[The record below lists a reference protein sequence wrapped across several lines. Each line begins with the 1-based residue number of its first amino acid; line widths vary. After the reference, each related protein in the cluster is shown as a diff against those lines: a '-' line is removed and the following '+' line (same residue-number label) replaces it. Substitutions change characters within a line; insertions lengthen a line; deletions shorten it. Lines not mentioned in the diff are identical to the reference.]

1 MTTTHTSRTGTYPEE
16 GIKAP
21 CVVAAIANVAS
32 LSGEQTI
39 NTVACVADD
48 RVLLTAQ
55 TDATENGIWVV
66 ATGAWSRPSDWSDA
80 RDVSTGVCIP
90 TPGYLYQATFTG
102 DFVAGTS
109 SITMTDISSAASAAA
124 AAASEA
130 AALASEQ
137 AAAASEAAAA
147 ASEATAEGWAVPSV
161 QTLTSSG
168 GAASID
174 VMSDYSAYTIT
185 LTEDTTLSF
194 TNTPA
199 SGKFKDIFVK
209 VTQHASSAKTL
220 TVTGASGNTAGGSW
234 TASAT
239 LSSKEVLGIRVY
251 NGGTIEMYP
260 SGVLG

>member
-1 MTTTHTSRTGTYPEE
+1 MTTTHTSRTGTFPEE

-21 CVVAAIANVAS
+21 CVVAAIANIT
-32 LSGEQTI
+32 LSGEQTV
-39 NTVACVADD
+39 NTVACVAGD

-55 TDATENGIWVV
+55 SSSTENGIWVC
-66 ATGAWSRPSDWSDA
+66 ATGAWAMASDWEDA
-80 RDVSTGVCIP
+80 RDVTSGVCIP

-102 DFVAGTS
+102 DFVAGTTAV
-109 SITMTDISSAASAAA
+109 TMTDISSSATAAAAAASAAA
-124 AAASEA
+124 ALVSEN
-130 AALASEQ
+130 

-147 ASEATAEGWAVPSV
+147 ASEATAEGWAIPSV

-209 VTQHASSAKTL
+209 VTQHASEAKTF

-260 SGVLG
+260 SGVLS

>member
-1 MTTTHTSRTGTYPEE
+1 MATTHTSRTGTFPEE

-21 CVVAAIANVAS
+21 CVVAAIANIT
-32 LSGEQTI
+32 LSGEQTV
-39 NTVACVADD
+39 NTVACVAGD
-48 RVLLTAQ
+48 RVLTTAQ
-55 TDATENGIWVV
+55 TDTTENAILVC
-66 ATGAWSRPSDWSDA
+66 ATGAWARASDWEDA
-80 RDVSTGVCIP
+80 RDVTSGVCIP

-102 DFVAGTS
+102 DFVAGTTAV
-109 SITMTDISSAASAAA
+109 TMTDVSSATTAAA

-147 ASEATAEGWAVPSV
+147 ASAATAEAYAIPSV

-168 GAASID
+168 GAASIS
-174 VMSDYSAYTIT
+174 VMSDYVAYEIT

-199 SGKFKDIFVK
+199 AGKFKDIFVK
-209 VTQHASSAKTL
+209 VIQHASDAKTF
-220 TVTGASGNTAGGSW
+220 TVTGASGNTAGGAY

-239 LSSKEVLGIRVY
+239 LSSEETLGIRVY
-251 NGGTIEMYP
+251 NGAAIEMYP
-260 SGVLG
+260 SGVFG